1 MSKVIIVVLVFVLVV
16 TPFTILGQTPATQQ
30 VEDKV
35 VTGTTEVIFDAVV
48 KDKKGRPVKD
58 LHAEDFQITEDGVP
72 QEVKSFRLVAGD
84 TPDSTAGPGEKAAVA
99 GPKGKARVLEAF
111 NAGRIG
117 TVALVFDRLSADS
130 RTRAH
135 DAAVAYVGNGLGQ
148 NDFIGVFGIDQTLS
162 VIQTFTNDDKLI
174 KGAIDKAGLAS
185 STTPSTDRSQITD
198 LMQRD
203 VSLTSQVNQAEAS
216 AASSQNIGN
225 LAGLE
230 MDKVLNDVSLRAA
243 QGFERMEQTEQG
255 RATTEGLLAII
266 AAMGNLPGRKALLF
280 FSEGVSIPAAVAA
293 NFRTVISNANRANVA
308 IYAVDAAGL
317 RATSADM
324 ESGKQMT
331 ALGQQRANQAASG
344 NDSFSSMMR
353 DSEKNEELVRHNP
366 EGVLGQL
373 AGETGGLL
381 ISGTNN
387 PGPRLR
393 QVNDDLHSYYVLTY
407 APKNSNYDGKFRQIN
422 VKVKR
427 SGVDVQSRKGYYA
440 VGARYDTPVMAFE
453 APALALL
460 GRSQPNA
467 FESRTAAFS
476 FPEAGK
482 PGLVPILV
490 DVPAGN
496 INFVSDT
503 EKKTYKADF
512 AVIAV
517 VKDEFGHPV
526 RKVSSQYLLSGS
538 LDQLENA
545 KRGAILFYRETDL
558 EPGKYN
564 LESIVYDATNSH
576 SSISH
581 SAVVVPDSDQ
591 TKLRVSNLIVVAK
604 AQKSSP
610 ADPESF
616 KVGDLMLYPNMG
628 QPLHKTGSKGMSMF
642 LTIYQAK
649 GATAAAKMSI
659 ELDQAGQPLGQ
670 LPVQLPAADQNG
682 RIQYTG
688 TIPLDAFPPG
698 EYELKATVSDGVTK
712 AMRSER
718 FTVQP

>member
-1 MSKVIIVVLVFVLVV
+1 MSKVIVVVLIFVLVV
-16 TPFTILGQTPATQQ
+16 TPLSILGQTPPTQQ
-30 VEDKV
+30 VEDKL
-35 VTGTTEVIFDAVV
+35 VTGTTEVVFDAVV

-84 TPDSTAGPGEKAAVA
+84 TPDSTASPGEKAAVA

-130 RTRAH
+130 RTRSH
-135 DAAVAYVGNGLGQ
+135 DAAIAYVGNGLGQ

-174 KGAIDKAGLAS
+174 KQAIDKAGVAS

-225 LAGLE
+225 LAALE

-317 RATSADM
+317 RATSADI
-324 ESGKQMT
+324 ESGRQMT
-331 ALGQQRANQAASG
+331 ALGQQRAAQAASSG
-344 NDSFSSMMR
+344 DTFNSMMR

-373 AGETGGLL
+373 ANETGGLL
-381 ISGTNN
+381 VSGTNN

-467 FESRTAAFS
+467 FESRIGAFS
-476 FPEAGK
+476 FPDAGNR
-482 PGLVPILV
+482 GLLPILV
-490 DVPAGN
+490 DDPGGN

-503 EKKTYKADF
+503 E
-512 AVIAV
+512 
-517 VKDEFGHPV
+517 
-526 RKVSSQYLLSGS
+526 
-538 LDQLENA
+538 
-545 KRGAILFYRETDL
+545 
-558 EPGKYN
+558 
-564 LESIVYDATNSH
+564 
-576 SSISH
+576 
-581 SAVVVPDSDQ
+581 
-591 TKLRVSNLIVVAK
+591 
-604 AQKSSP
+604 
-610 ADPESF
+610 
-616 KVGDLMLYPNMG
+616 
-628 QPLHKTGSKGMSMF
+628 
-642 LTIYQAK
+642 
-649 GATAAAKMSI
+649 
-659 ELDQAGQPLGQ
+659 
-670 LPVQLPAADQNG
+670 
-682 RIQYTG
+682 
-688 TIPLDAFPPG
+688 
-698 EYELKATVSDGVTK
+698 
-712 AMRSER
+712 
-718 FTVQP
+718 

>member
-1 MSKVIIVVLVFVLVV
+1 MSKVIVVLMLLALVV
-16 TPFTILGQTPATQQ
+16 APLSILGQTPSASQA
-30 VEDKV
+30 EDKI
-35 VTGTTEVIFDAVV
+35 VTGSTEVIFDAVV

-58 LHAEDFQITEDGVP
+58 LHAEDFQITEDGVA

-84 TPDSTAGPGEKAAVA
+84 TPDLAAGPGKSPAVVA
-99 GPKGKARVLEAF
+99 PKGKARVLEAF

-117 TVALVFDRLSADS
+117 TVALVFDRLSPDA

-135 DAAVAYVGNGLGQ
+135 DGALAYVGTGLGQ
-148 NDFIGVFGIDQTLS
+148 NDFVGVFGIDQTLA

-174 KGAIDKAGLAS
+174 KQGIDKAGEAS
-185 STTPSTDRSQITD
+185 STTPSTDRAQITD

-203 VSLTSQVNQAEAS
+203 VSLTAQANQAEAA
-216 AASSQNIGN
+216 AASGQNIGN
-225 LAGLE
+225 LAGIE

-243 QGFERMEQTEQG
+243 EGFERMEQTEQG

-331 ALGQQRANQAASG
+331 ALGQQRINQASSS

-393 QVNDDLHSYYVLTY
+393 QINDDLHSYYVLTY
-407 APKNSNYDGKFRQIN
+407 SPKNPDYDGKFRQIN

-440 VGARYDTPVMAFE
+440 VGARYDSPVMAFE

-460 GRSQPNA
+460 GKSPSNA
-467 FESRTAAFS
+467 FESRTGAFS
-476 FPEAGK
+476 FPQTGK

-490 DVPAGN
+490 DVPGGN
-496 INFVSDT
+496 INFVSDS

-512 AVIAV
+512 AVVAV

-538 LDQLENA
+538 LDQLDNA

-564 LESIVYDATNSH
+564 IETIVYDATNSH

-581 SAVVVPDSDQ
+581 GAVVVPDSDQ
-591 TKLRVSNLIVVAK
+591 TKMRVSNLIVVAK
-604 AQKSSP
+604 SQKSSP
-610 ADPESF
+610 TDPEAF

-628 QPLHKTGSKGMSMF
+628 QALHKAGSKGLSMF

-649 GATAAAKMSI
+649 GATAAAKMII

-670 LPVQLPAADQNG
+670 LPVQLPAADQSG

-698 EYELKATVSDGVTK
+698 EYELKATISDGVTK
-712 AMRSER
+712 AMRSEHFR
-718 FTVQP
+718 VQP